1 MHKKMQVQKCNA
13 KQIESKI
20 RSTVTAKTQMPKMLL
35 DTRLVHIWGACRCA
49 VSVAWLSCIP
59 VLEFGSHAICAKNE
73 FSIRF
78 GFLSLHQH
86 LNGHINFQERLRV
99 GGWHSLPS
107 PSPRCCFSGKRGAH
121 FPGDDPTEGPFVLFF
136 FAFVLFC
143 FFFVTFFLFF
153 IVFVCWFS
161 LFYISIFYDFFQKYP
176 ALEVPN
182 SDRDLPFRL
191 ATCPLGRHEPQHCA
205 FFFGFTGSPRTSL
218 FKFNVSLVFCASF
231 TTLSKCIYCFDL
243 CCILHFLW
251 PWLHFIW
258 LYSPRIMSNLPTC
271 IGSFHVFFI
280 CQVCP
285 FPSCICSFYFSSIS
299 NFCLFSTCILLFHC
313 SAIVMCA
320 PFRFAFSNSIV
331 LHCFSIFS
339 KM

>member
-1 MHKKMQVQKCNA
+1 MQVQKCNA

-59 VLEFGSHAICAKNE
+59 VLEFGSHAICARMSFNSVWVSVPASTLEWAHK
-73 FSIRF
+73 
-78 GFLSLHQH
+78 
-86 LNGHINFQERLRV
+86 
-99 GGWHSLPS
+99 
-107 PSPRCCFSGKRGAH
+107 FSGKVEGWRLAQPPQPKSQMLLFGKAGAH

-143 FFFVTFFLFF
+143 FFFVTFFCFLLCLFVGFHYF
-153 IVFVCWFS
+153 IFQFFTISFKSIQLWRSPIRIGTFPFGWPPVHLAGMSLNIARSSSASRVHRGPPFS
-161 LFYISIFYDFFQKYP
+161 SLMFPLSSAQVLLPCPSAFTVSI
-176 ALEVPN
+176 
-182 SDRDLPFRL
+182 
-191 ATCPLGRHEPQHCA
+191 CA
-205 FFFGFTGSPRTSL
+205 A
-218 FKFNVSLVFCASF
+218 FC
-231 TTLSKCIYCFDL
+231 I
-243 CCILHFLW
+243 FLW

-280 CQVCP
+280 CQVYP